1 MTKLR
6 LTQKF
11 RSSAVNLGPRFMF
24 LSLKGKEEKN
34 FYFVMTDGLWRKQR
48 AHLYSILNPTFVV
61 DMDITFAAL
70 PLISFLVRFF
80 FFPKKEKKNYV
91 AVKFWTVLEIKR
103 IDGNRLTTTITSNW
117 DGTQRLVPFTA
128 RFDYS

>member
-34 FYFVMTDGLWRKQR
+34 FYFVMTDGL
-48 AHLYSILNPTFVV
+48 
-61 DMDITFAAL
+61 
-70 PLISFLVRFF
+70 
-80 FFPKKEKKNYV
+80 
-91 AVKFWTVLEIKR
+91 
-103 IDGNRLTTTITSNW
+103 
-117 DGTQRLVPFTA
+117 
-128 RFDYS
+128 